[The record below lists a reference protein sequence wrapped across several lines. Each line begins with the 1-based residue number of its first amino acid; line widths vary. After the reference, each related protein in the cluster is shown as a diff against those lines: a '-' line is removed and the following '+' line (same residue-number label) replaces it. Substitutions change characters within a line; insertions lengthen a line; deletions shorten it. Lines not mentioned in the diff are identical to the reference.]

1 VSDPAAFQEI
11 DDAVRQDEL
20 KAWWKRWGTWVVAG
34 AVVVVVAVAGMVGWR
49 QYDASRRA
57 EAGSAYSATLAQIGK
72 DDAAARAALEKQAQD
87 APEPYRFLAAL
98 AVAQMQATPAEQVAA
113 LQAVTAKLPPELAD
127 LAVVVAGL
135 RGLDAGKTDE
145 VASQLAALSGPD
157 RPFHLS
163 AREVQ
168 ALAAAKKGDVKRAR
182 ELWEELVKD
191 REAPNGVHQ
200 RAQIMLAYYGPAEGK

>member
-1 VSDPAAFQEI
+1 MSDPAAFQEI

-20 KAWWKRWGTWVVAG
+20 KAWWKRWGSWVVAG
-34 AVVVVVAVAGMVGWR
+34 AVLVVVAMAGLVGWR
-49 QYDASRRA
+49 QYDTSRRA
-57 EAGSAYSATLAQIGK
+57 EAGSAYSTALAQIGK

-87 APEPYRFLAAL
+87 APEPYRLLAAL

-113 LQAVTAKLPPELAD
+113 LQAVAAKLPPELAD
-127 LAVVVAGL
+127 LAVVIAGL

-145 VASQLAALSGPD
+145 VASQLATLSGPD
-157 RPFHLS
+157 RPFHFS

-182 ELWEELVKD
+182 ELWEELAKD
-191 REAPNGVHQ
+191 REAPNGVRQ